1 MVVRRL
7 NSSGYKL
14 LLYSR
19 MVLPLHVHIDLS
31 GTEKCSICYSLKKTA
46 QRIEF
51 LASISSPHDTHR
63 LPLCSTPQ
71 ALSDFL
77 LEKRCAETLLTSAP
91 QHYCET
97 TLNPQRQWPF

>member
-1 MVVRRL
+1 MVVRRIS
-7 NSSGYKL
+7 SSGYKL

-46 QRIEF
+46 QRIKF
-51 LASISSPHDTHR
+51 LTSLSSPHDTHC
-63 LPLCSTPQ
+63 LPLRCTLQ
-71 ALSDFL
+71 ALSDFM
-77 LEKRCAETLLTSAP
+77 LEKWCVETLLTSAP